1 MINIAAAFA
10 VVIGASVLSVSAG
23 ATATQARPQSVSMS
37 SSSPTLAGS
46 ADGPAVASPVTAGGA
61 SGGVGAPS
69 PTTVTADTRFCR
81 AAAAN
86 AKVVMGGAA
95 PELAAAAAGGPDGS
109 ARLKA
114 FIVKAQLANNA
125 LLAAAPPGLRKSMA
139 LVVQQADALSLALE
153 KVGYDVT
160 KFDPATRPKV
170 SPAGAA
176 ASKTVMAF
184 LTTICRVDSAKLLT
198 K

>member
-1 MINIAAAFA
+1 MDSRCHAI
-10 VVIGASVLSVSAG
+10 
-23 ATATQARPQSVSMS
+23 
-37 SSSPTLAGS
+37 
-46 ADGPAVASPVTAGGA
+46 
-61 SGGVGAPS
+61 GVG
-69 PTTVTADTRFCR
+69 
-81 AAAAN
+81 
-86 AKVVMGGAA
+86 
-95 PELAAAAAGGPDGS
+95 
-109 ARLKA
+109 
-114 FIVKAQLANNA
+114 
-125 LLAAAPPGLRKSMA
+125 
-139 LVVQQADALSLALE
+139 LE